1 MKKEMALGDQKAAL
15 RSKFKEVKKQEKRS
29 LPAVLSGVKYEEG
42 EIPLKLGEELTGNLR
57 SLKPEGNLL
66 EDRFKSMQARNI
78 FETRT
83 KPKCPKAKR
92 IKKVEKRSYK
102 MGFAFEKTGLDKKG
116 KNKTR
121 R

>member
-1 MKKEMALGDQKAAL
+1 MFKKFVKMLWLIKKSAYVIYEWPL
-15 RSKFKEVKKQEKRS
+15 R
-29 LPAVLSGVKYEEG
+29 
-42 EIPLKLGEELTGNLR
+42 N
-57 SLKPEGNLL
+57 LKPEGNLL